1 MRMTVRELIDRLFAR
16 IQSGELRGDDS
27 VPEDLLEDRHL
38 DPVEYLAQKY
48 STGSDA
54 DGQKSNLRLRGCESV
69 GKRD

>member
-48 STGSDA
+48 SIGRDA
-54 DGQKSNLRLRGCESV
+54 DGQHRREDSE
-69 GKRD
+69 